1 MKVIL
6 THEVSGLGTAGDV
19 VDVKPGYARNFLYRR
34 GLAEQWTKGAQ
45 KQVEAL
51 AAGRAARAGK
61 SLEEAT
67 SIKGNLES
75 KSVTISAHAGESGR
89 LFGAVTSREVAEAVA
104 AAGGPE
110 LDRRTIEIPTPI
122 KSVGPA
128 EALVRLHPEV
138 QAKISLDIVA
148 G

>member
-6 THEVSGLGTAGDV
+6 THEVTGLGTAGDI

-51 AAGRAARAGK
+51 AAGRAARAVK

-67 SIKGNLES
+67 SIKGNLEG
-75 KSVTISAHAGESGR
+75 KKVTISAHAGESGR
-89 LFGAVTSREVAEAVA
+89 LFGAVTSREVAEAVKA
-104 AAGGPE
+104 GGGPE

-122 KSVGPA
+122 KSVGSA

-138 QAKISLDIVA
+138 QAKVNLDVVA

>member
-6 THEVSGLGTAGDV
+6 THEVSGLGTAGDI

-34 GLAEQWTKGAQ
+34 GLATQWTKGAE
-45 KQVEAL
+45 KQIEVIE
-51 AAGRAARAGK
+51 AGRAARAVK
-61 SLEEAT
+61 SLEEAQ

-75 KSVTISAHAGESGR
+75 KQVTVSAHAGASGR
-89 LFGAVTSREVAEAVA
+89 LFGAVTSREVAEAVKA
-104 AAGGPE
+104 GGGPE

-122 KSVGPA
+122 KAVGPA

-138 QAKISLDIVA
+138 QAKISLDVVA

>member
-6 THEVSGLGTAGDV
+6 THEVSGLGAAGDV

>member
-1 MKVIL
+1 M
-6 THEVSGLGTAGDV
+6 
-19 VDVKPGYARNFLYRR
+19 
-34 GLAEQWTKGAQ
+34 
-45 KQVEAL
+45 
-51 AAGRAARAGK
+51 
-61 SLEEAT
+61 
-67 SIKGNLES
+67 
-75 KSVTISAHAGESGR
+75 
-89 LFGAVTSREVAEAVA
+89 TSREVAEAVA